1 MMYGLSHATI
11 NEILGVFEN
20 YPDLQKVILY
30 GSRARGNYGNGSDID
45 FTLIGEYL
53 DLTTLHKIENDLDD
67 LLLPY
72 KMDVSLLKHIK
83 NEGLIDH
90 INEIGQVF
98 YEKEKSILQFQN

>member
-1 MMYGLSHATI
+1 MYGLSHATI

>member
-1 MMYGLSHATI
+1 MYGLSHATI

-20 YPDLQKVILY
+20 YPDLEKVILY

-98 YEKEKSILQFQN
+98 YEKEKSIFQLRN

>member
-1 MMYGLSHATI
+1 MYGLSHATI

-20 YPDLQKVILY
+20 YPDLEKVILY

-98 YEKEKSILQFQN
+98 YEKEKSILQFRN